1 MTSWRPGNISLTV
14 GKIPRVNTDDKRI
27 LPPDLGE
34 EYEIEIIYE
43 SQLQGESFEKLLRK
57 AR

>member
-1 MTSWRPGNISLTV
+1 LTV